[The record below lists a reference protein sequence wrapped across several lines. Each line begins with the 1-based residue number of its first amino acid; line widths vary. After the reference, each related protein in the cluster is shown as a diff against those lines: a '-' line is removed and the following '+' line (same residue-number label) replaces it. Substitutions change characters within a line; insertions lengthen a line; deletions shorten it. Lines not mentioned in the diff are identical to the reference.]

1 MKYFSCLFLIVFFS
15 SMSLFSQEKLRQ
27 HTVAKGETISEIA
40 KKYQV
45 EQSAI
50 YELNPDAVN
59 GIKLKSVLLIPTK
72 AKKSNSISVRD
83 SARDSSEKTHEV
95 LPKETLYGITKQYKV
110 SLEDLY
116 KSNPN
121 LEKEGLKTGQVLK
134 LPQTALVDFP
144 ENKIAEKTIEVP
156 KTNLS
161 QKKNLKEEPAVVEI
175 KNNNKIELP
184 TNTIQHEVLP
194 KESLYSI
201 AKLYKITLSDL
212 QKANSELGGKS
223 LKVGQKINVPGQ
235 AEADSNLVAD
245 KKELKP
251 EKENLVST
259 PAVVEKKNQK
269 MENAV
274 PVVVPAKVETTN
286 ESQAV
291 VHEVLPKESL
301 YSIAKLYKI
310 TLSDLQKANPELAGK
325 SLKVG
330 QKISVPG
337 QAEAESTLVADTKEA
352 KENLVLTPAVVEKK
366 NQKMENAVPVV
377 VPAKVETTK
386 ESQGV
391 VHEVLPKES
400 LYSIAKLYKITLS
413 DLQKANPDLGK
424 KSLKVGQKI
433 SIPGDIETN
442 LIAASDTKE
451 AKTQTESSV
460 LTPAVVEKKGQ
471 DANPTNPA
479 AIPSTVENLKEVV
492 AYTHEVLPKETKYGI
507 AKQYGLSVVELEK
520 QNPAIAKNLL
530 VGSKLKILSSKSI
543 EKTASM
549 QTAIAIETEYV
560 KEKFEKTNTN
570 ITHDEA
576 FVDQLISRA
585 SENIGTRYRSGG
597 TTKEGFDC
605 SGLMCYTF
613 SESDIKLPRSS
624 IEMASYGSKIDT
636 QDAQKG
642 DLIFFK
648 TSGRGRITHVGMVV
662 EVLDGEIK
670 FIHSSNH
677 GGVIISSTKESYYE
691 RSLVQINRVL

>member
-72 AKKSNSISVRD
+72 TKKNNTILVRNSAS
-83 SARDSSEKTHEV
+83 DSSEKTHEV
-95 LPKETLYGITKQYKV
+95 LAKETLYGITKQYKV

-121 LEKEGLKTGQVLK
+121 LEKEGLKTGQILK

-161 QKKNLKEEPAVVEI
+161 QKKNLKEEPVVEI

-212 QKANSELGGKS
+212 QKANPELGGKS

-245 KKELKP
+245 TKEV
-251 EKENLVST
+251 KENLVST
-259 PAVVEKKNQK
+259 PAVVVKKNQK
-269 MENAV
+269 TENTV
-274 PVVVPAKVETTN
+274 PVVVPA
-286 ESQAV
+286 A
-291 VHEVLPKESL
+291 
-301 YSIAKLYKI
+301 
-310 TLSDLQKANPELAGK
+310 
-325 SLKVG
+325 
-330 QKISVPG
+330 
-337 QAEAESTLVADTKEA
+337 
-352 KENLVLTPAVVEKK
+352 
-366 NQKMENAVPVV
+366 
-377 VPAKVETTK
+377 VETTK
-386 ESQGV
+386 VSQGV

-433 SIPGDIETN
+433 SIPGNIETN

-451 AKTQTESSV
+451 AKTQTENSV

-479 AIPSTVENLKEVV
+479 AIPSTVENPKEVV

-549 QTAIAIETEYV
+549 QTAIAIETEYI
-560 KEKFEKTNTN
+560 KEKFETTNTN

>member
-72 AKKSNSISVRD
+72 TKKNNTILVRNSAS
-83 SARDSSEKTHEV
+83 DSSEKTHEV
-95 LPKETLYGITKQYKV
+95 LAKETLYGITKQYKV

-121 LEKEGLKTGQVLK
+121 LEKEGLKTGQILK

-161 QKKNLKEEPAVVEI
+161 QKKNLKEEPVVEI

-235 AEADSNLVAD
+235 PEADSTLVAD
-245 KKELKP
+245 TKEV
-251 EKENLVST
+251 KENLVST

-269 MENAV
+269 TENAV

-291 VHEVLPKESL
+291 VHEVLPKESV

-310 TLSDLQKANPELAGK
+310 TLSDLQKANPELG
-325 SLKVG
+325 G
-330 QKISVPG
+330 
-337 QAEAESTLVADTKEA
+337 
-352 KENLVLTPAVVEKK
+352 
-366 NQKMENAVPVV
+366 
-377 VPAKVETTK
+377 
-386 ESQGV
+386 
-391 VHEVLPKES
+391 
-400 LYSIAKLYKITLS
+400 
-413 DLQKANPDLGK
+413 

-433 SIPGDIETN
+433 SIPGNIETN

-451 AKTQTESSV
+451 AKTQTENSV

-479 AIPSTVENLKEVV
+479 AIPSTVENPKEVV

-549 QTAIAIETEYV
+549 QTAIAIETEYI
-560 KEKFEKTNTN
+560 KEKFETTNTN

>member
-72 AKKSNSISVRD
+72 TKKNNTILVRNSAS
-83 SARDSSEKTHEV
+83 DSSEKTHEV
-95 LPKETLYGITKQYKV
+95 LAKETLYGITKQYKV

-121 LEKEGLKTGQVLK
+121 LEKEGLKTGQILK

-161 QKKNLKEEPAVVEI
+161 QKKNLKEEPVVEI

-235 AEADSNLVAD
+235 AQADSNLVAD
-245 KKELKP
+245 KKELKA

-259 PAVVEKKNQK
+259 PAVVVKKNQK
-269 MENAV
+269 TENAV
-274 PVVVPAKVETTN
+274 PVVIPATVETTK
-286 ESQAV
+286 ESQGV

-310 TLSDLQKANPELAGK
+310 TLSDLQKANPELGGK

-330 QKISVPG
+330 QKINVPG
-337 QAEAESTLVADTKEA
+337 QPEADSTLVADTKEV
-352 KENLVLTPAVVEKK
+352 KENLVSTPAVVVKK
-366 NQKMENAVPVV
+366 NQKTENTVPVV
-377 VPAKVETTK
+377 VPAAVETTK
-386 ESQGV
+386 VSQGV

-433 SIPGDIETN
+433 SIPGNIETN

-479 AIPSTVENLKEVV
+479 AIPSTVENPKEVV

-549 QTAIAIETEYV
+549 QTAIAIETEYI
-560 KEKFEKTNTN
+560 KEKFETTNTN